1 MVELETIKM
10 MFEKDYTMSTSG
22 SDWIHRQ
29 TLGMI
34 NIDPLQTGGRLP
46 EAARRTLLEWADGY
60 SVCDFCT
67 GRLDEIRTP
76 PIDKF
81 VHNALPK
88 FIGMEEARVTHGAR
102 EAKFMVM
109 HSLARPDGTVV
120 VDGNA
125 HYSTFVA
132 AERAGLNVVTVPVSG
147 SPEFAVDVEEYE
159 SVIGGV
165 EPVLAVLTWPDG
177 NYGNLVDAKEV
188 SHICSEHEVPLLLN
202 AAYSVGR
209 MPVNGS
215 DIGCSFLAGSG
226 HKSMA
231 SSGPIGVLGVS
242 EEYKEIVLRRS
253 KHYDNKEV
261 ELLGC
266 SARGATIMTMI
277 ASFPHVAKRVASW
290 ETEVAKARWFSSRME
305 ELGIEQLGEKPH
317 NHDLLFFEAE
327 PLFKLSKTAKGGR
340 FFLYK
345 ELKKRRIH
353 GIRPGLTRFFKL
365 STFGVS
371 KEDLKIVV
379 EAFSDILNKS

>member
-1 MVELETIKM
+1 M

-22 SDWIHRQ
+22 SDCIHRQ
-29 TLGMI
+29 TLDMI
-34 NIDPLQTGGRLP
+34 NINPLQTGGRLP

-76 PIDKF
+76 PIGKF
-81 VHNALPK
+81 VHDDLPK
-88 FIGMEEARVTHGAR
+88 FMGMDEARVTHGAR

-109 HSLARPDGTVV
+109 HSLARPGGTVV

-132 AERAGLNVVTVPVSG
+132 AERAGLNVITVPVSG

-159 SVIGGV
+159 SVIGRV
-165 EPVLAVLTWPDG
+165 KPILAVLTWPDG
-177 NYGNLVDAKEV
+177 SYGNLVDAKEV
-188 SHICSEHEVPLLLN
+188 SRICSEHEVPLLLN
-202 AAYSVGR
+202 AAYSAGR

-290 ETEVAKARWFSSRME
+290 EAEVDKARWLASRME

-317 NHDLLFFEAE
+317 NHDLLFFRAD
-327 PLFKLSKTAKGGR
+327 PLFKMSKAAKDGR